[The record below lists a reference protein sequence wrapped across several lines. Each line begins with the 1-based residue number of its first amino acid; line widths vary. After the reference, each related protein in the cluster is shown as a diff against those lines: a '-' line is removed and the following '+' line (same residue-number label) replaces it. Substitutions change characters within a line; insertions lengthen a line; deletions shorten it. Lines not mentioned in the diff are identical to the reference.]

1 MSALTETGNTTL
13 AYDTNR
19 LRNDFPI
26 LARSVNG
33 KPLVYFDNGA
43 TTQKPQAVIDAISDY
58 YSRYNANIHRG
69 VHRLSQEASEAYE
82 NARAV
87 VQQHL
92 GAAAPNEIVFTRG
105 TTESVNLVAYSF
117 LRAKLNAGDEVL
129 ITEMEHHSNIL
140 PWQQLCEEKN
150 AKLVVVPVSENGEL
164 ETAEVEKRLNAKTK
178 LFAFAHV
185 SNTLGTINDAKAL
198 TALAHAKNIPVLIDG
213 AQAVPHM
220 AVNVTDLGCEFYC
233 FSGHKIYAPTGIGIL
248 YAKGNLLNEMI
259 PYQTGGGTIKT
270 VTFEKTTYVEGP
282 LKFEAGTPNIEGAIG
297 LAAALNYVNAIGM
310 NTVAA
315 HEHELLI
322 YATEKLSAVGGMRF
336 IGTANQK
343 AGVISFVVGNIH
355 PFDLGTLLDQ
365 QGIAVRTG
373 HHCTQPLMEKF
384 GVPGTVRISFGLYNT
399 KEEID
404 LLIAALQKAVKMLS

>member
-19 LRNDFPI
+19 LRTDFPI
-26 LARSVNG
+26 LTRSVNG

-43 TTQKPQAVIDAISDY
+43 TTQKPQQVIDAISDY

-82 NARAV
+82 NARAI

-92 GAAAPNEIVFTRG
+92 GAAVPNEIVFTRG

-150 AKLVVVPVSENGEL
+150 AKLVVVPASENGEL
-164 ETAEVEKRLNAKTK
+164 EITEVEKRLNAKTK
-178 LFAFAHV
+178 LFAFTHV

-310 NTVAA
+310 NAIAT

-322 YATEKLSAVGGMRF
+322 YATEKLSAIGGMRF

-355 PFDLGTLLDQ
+355 PFDIGTLLDQ
-365 QGIAVRTG
+365 QGVAVRTG

-384 GVPGTVRISFGLYNT
+384 GVPGTVRVSFGLYNT

-404 LLIAALQKAVKMLS
+404 LLITALQKAVKMLS